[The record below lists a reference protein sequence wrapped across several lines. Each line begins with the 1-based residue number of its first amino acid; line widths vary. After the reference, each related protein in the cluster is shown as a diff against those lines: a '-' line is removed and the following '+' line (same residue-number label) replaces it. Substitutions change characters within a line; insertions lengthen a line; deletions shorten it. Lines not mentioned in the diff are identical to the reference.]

1 MNHNFENFNFGFRK
15 VLLLS
20 LFIFFANI
28 NAALAHESM
37 PTILSMVLKATGEV
51 NITVEVSQGAL
62 DNFSKETNAHILLA
76 NQLPQLIKLKT
87 EAGDLLEL
95 NLKEGTAPEAVSEVK
110 PQLADFKFVYAVMP
124 QEPLSTM
131 TIIWPKVLGN
141 AILKLNE
148 HSAQTTTL
156 WIKGDVESENFSLL
170 AKTEQSFF
178 DFVSIGF
185 QHILPEGLDHI
196 LFILGLYFFSTQL
209 KPLLL
214 QISAF
219 TLAHTVTLFMATL
232 GILSIDEAIVEPI
245 IALSIVYIAVDNL
258 RKARLTHMRIALVFG
273 CGLLHG
279 LGFAGALSEIG
290 LEAQT
295 YFRDLIAFNIGL
307 ELGQLFVVFVMH
319 IALGFWFAK
328 QPYWNSKIKKPLSI
342 CIATIGF
349 IWFIQRI

>member
-1 MNHNFENFNFGFRK
+1 MTHKFQNFILRYGQG
-15 VLLLS
+15 LLLGLCMFLS
-20 LFIFFANI
+20 NI
-28 NAALAHESM
+28 NSALAHESM
-37 PTILSMVLKATGEV
+37 PSILSLVLKANGEL
-51 NITVEVSQGAL
+51 NLTVEVSQGAV
-62 DNFSKETNAHILLA
+62 DKFSKETNAHKLLA
-76 NQLPQLIKLKT
+76 QQLPHLLKLKNDS
-87 EAGDLLEL
+87 GDLLEL
-95 NLKEGTAPEAVSEVK
+95 SLKEETAPEAVSEVK
-110 PQLADFKFVYAVMP
+110 PQLADFKYVYTVMA
-124 QEPLSTM
+124 QQPLSTM
-131 TIIWPKVLGN
+131 TMIWPQVLGD
-141 AILKLNE
+141 AVLKLNE
-148 HSAQTTTL
+148 HSAQATTL
-156 WIKGDVESENFSLL
+156 WVKGDVESENFSLL
-170 AKTEQSFF
+170 EKTKQSFF

-232 GILSIDEAIVEPI
+232 GIVSIDEGIVEPI
-245 IALSIVYIAVDNL
+245 IALSIVYIAVENL
-258 RKARLTHMRIALVFG
+258 RNAHLTHMRLAVVFG
-273 CGLLHG
+273 FGLLHG

-295 YFRDLIAFNIGL
+295 YFRDLVAFNIGL

-342 CIATIGF
+342 CIAATGF

>member
-1 MNHNFENFNFGFRK
+1 MTHKFQNFILRFGLG
-15 VLLLS
+15 LLLG
-20 LFIFFANI
+20 LCIFLANI
-28 NAALAHESM
+28 HSALAHESM
-37 PTILSMVLKATGEV
+37 PSILSMALKAHGEL
-51 NITVEVSQGAL
+51 NLTVEVSQGAV
-62 DNFSKETNAHILLA
+62 DKFSKEPNAHKLLA
-76 NQLPQLIKLKT
+76 QHLPQLIKLKNDS
-87 EAGDLLEL
+87 GDLLEL
-95 NLKEGTAPEAVSEVK
+95 SLKEETPSKVLSDVK
-110 PQLADFKFVYAVMP
+110 PQLADFKYVYTVMA
-124 QEPLSTM
+124 QQPLSTM
-131 TIIWPKVLGN
+131 TMIWPQVLGD
-141 AILKLNE
+141 AVLKLNE
-148 HSAQTTTL
+148 HSAQATTL
-156 WIKGDVESENFSLL
+156 WVKGDVESENFSLL

-232 GILSIDEAIVEPI
+232 GIVSIDEGIVEPI
-245 IALSIVYIAVDNL
+245 IALSIVYIAVENL
-258 RKARLTHMRIALVFG
+258 RNAHLTHMRLAVVFG
-273 CGLLHG
+273 FGLLHG

-342 CIATIGF
+342 CIAATGF